1 MVTNYYFKSNSNG
14 QVKQHIRFPSAQHSK
29 HHNRERL
36 VLGPDSLLNVYI
48 LRNNA
53 LDYYITKILDEYTKP
68 TVLYLGINYK
78 HE

>member
-1 MVTNYYFKSNSNG
+1 MVTNYYFKSNSNR

-48 LRNNA
+48 LR
-53 LDYYITKILDEYTKP
+53 K
-68 TVLYLGINYK
+68 
-78 HE
+78 